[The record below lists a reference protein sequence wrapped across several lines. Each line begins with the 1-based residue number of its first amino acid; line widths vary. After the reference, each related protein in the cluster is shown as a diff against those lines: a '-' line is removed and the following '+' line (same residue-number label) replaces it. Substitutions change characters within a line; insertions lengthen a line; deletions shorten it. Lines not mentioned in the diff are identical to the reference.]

1 MAKNNTSLLTD
12 TPAYKL
18 TNAIYRWCM
27 ISLLWALCSLPLIT
41 LGAASCAAMGEFSDP
56 ENHYGHKLVRDYF
69 RRFRFCF
76 VRSTGLWLMFVILL
90 GLLAL
95 DLSFYR
101 QFTGNTGWFLPAL
114 AVVLGNL
121 LLGFV
126 RFGCFT
132 AVSQKDADFRSFLKC
147 SGKTMLLCLPIW
159 AVMVALDLA
168 VITTLVQ
175 IPYLLF
181 LLILLPG
188 LFSDIHCKLIQMFL
202 RRYEPEEA

>member
-1 MAKNNTSLLTD
+1 MAKNNATPLTD
-12 TPAYKL
+12 TPTYKL
-18 TNAIYRWCM
+18 TNAIYRWFM
-27 ISLLWALCSLPLIT
+27 ISLLWVLCSLPLIT
-41 LGAASCAAMGEFSDP
+41 MGAASCAAMGEFSKP
-56 ENHYGHKLVRDYF
+56 ENYYGHKLVRDYF
-69 RRFRFCF
+69 RRFRSCF
-76 VRSTGLWLMFVILL
+76 VRSTVLWLIFVFLL
-90 GLLAL
+90 GLLVL

-126 RFGCFT
+126 RFSCFT
-132 AVSQKDADFRSFLKC
+132 VASQEDTGFRSFLKHA
-147 SGKTMLLCLPIW
+147 GKTMLLCLPIW

-168 VITTLVQ
+168 VITTLVR

-181 LLILLPG
+181 LLVLLPG
-188 LFSDIHCKLIQMFL
+188 LLSDIHCKLIQMFL

>member
-1 MAKNNTSLLTD
+1 MAKNNAPPLTD

-18 TNAIYRWCM
+18 TNAIYRWFM
-27 ISLLWALCSLPLIT
+27 ISLLWVLCSLPLIT
-41 LGAASCAAMGEFSDP
+41 MGAASCAAIGEFSNP
-56 ENHYGHKLVRDYF
+56 ENYYGHKLVRDYF
-69 RRFRFCF
+69 RRFRSCF
-76 VRSTGLWLMFVILL
+76 VRSTVLWLIFVFLL
-90 GLLAL
+90 GLLVL

-121 LLGFV
+121 LLGII
-126 RFGCFT
+126 RFATYT
-132 AVSQKDADFRSFLKC
+132 AAVTENAGLMILLKQA
-147 SGKTMLLCLPIW
+147 GKTMLLCLPMW
-159 AVMVALDLA
+159 AVMVGMDLA
-168 VITTLVQ
+168 VVTTLIR

-181 LLILLPG
+181 LLVLLPG